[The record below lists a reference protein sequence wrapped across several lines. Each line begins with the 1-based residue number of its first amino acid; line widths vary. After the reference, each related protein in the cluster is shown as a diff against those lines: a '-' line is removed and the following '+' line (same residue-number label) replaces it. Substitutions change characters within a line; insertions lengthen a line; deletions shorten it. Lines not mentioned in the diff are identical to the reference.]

1 MLRCLDD
8 QVSSPGTDPS
18 LLFWYQPKLL
28 GLLLPF
34 VTKSRVQLLTVK
46 KPWKS
51 NVGGRESLLYLDG
64 GRESLLYLDV
74 GNVRGGQ
81 QCLSK
86 GWPPSSAPDSQCTRA
101 FLGWGWGLQAER
113 VQSALIVILKSVISS
128 LTSITLIVLST
139 VNLKF
144 QGKFVPIF
152 SRPFLK
158 IVAAYIMATVW
169 SSFS

>member
-51 NVGGRESLLYLDG
+51 NVGGRESLLYLD
-64 GRESLLYLDV
+64 V
-74 GNVRGGQ
+74 GNVSRGQ